1 VDRRFY
7 GSHHFRTSK
16 VISLSE
22 QQRRRK
28 NIITNYSTTL
38 QKVKRNIASTSKMK
52 LSFLIASAS
61 AFTPICTN
69 NRRSISPLSVGKTEV
84 DLTSVESISPE
95 EVTDEASMMGGA
107 NVGQAEVVLVGCGAP
122 NRGMGWYHAI
132 QMLEG
137 RCPSASLDYII
148 EPWFLGAGAGG
159 PGGPE
164 FNEWADAT
172 KSQYGTNFC
181 TSVGDLPEPKQPRVA
196 LISGRTADNPRL
208 LEECINAG
216 CKCIYLEKP
225 GAPTVVELQSMKDE
239 AEEAGID
246 VLMGYNKNVCKYVR
260 RTREFAETVPGS
272 RVTFVS
278 NNAYENTPESL
289 GECFERN
296 AEGMLKNMAIHE
308 LALLVS
314 FYDVSVENI
323 ESVTADKEFSRM
335 QTLPGPSGKE
345 FTDFDRIKFTI
356 TTKTGKEVSVA
367 ADRCGGTDSYATVTA
382 DGEEVFRYY
391 MPDDEDK
398 LEVKALQEKY
408 PTAMP
413 YFFTQDPDY
422 VTVKERVAKHTVT
435 GEEAS
440 GVATIGIA
448 VETLRV
454 AEYLTPTLM
463 EQLK

>member
-1 VDRRFY
+1 MKF
-7 GSHHFRTSK
+7 STAFLLLATTTT
-16 VISLSE
+16 
-22 QQRRRK
+22 
-28 NIITNYSTTL
+28 ITGFTLPAATTH
-38 QKVKRNIASTSKMK
+38 RHTTK
-52 LSFLIASAS
+52 LSVSQS
-61 AFTPICTN
+61 
-69 NRRSISPLSVGKTEV
+69 SKTSNK
-84 DLTSVESISPE
+84 DLAKDFDETSPE
-95 EVTDEASMMGGA
+95 DVTPSSSGA
-107 NVGQAEVVLVGCGAP
+107 QVGQAEVVLVGCGAP
-122 NRGMGWYHAI
+122 NRGMGWYHAV

-148 EPWFLGAGAGG
+148 EPWFLGGGAEG

-164 FNEWADAT
+164 FKEWADDST
-172 KSQYGTNFC
+172 GKYGTVFG
-181 TSVGDLPEPKQPRVA
+181 TSVGDLPEPKQPRCA

-208 LEECINAG
+208 FKECIDA
-216 CKCIYLEKP
+216 KCSTVILEKP
-225 GAPTVVELQSMKDE
+225 GAPTVAELQLMKDQ
-239 AEEAGID
+239 AEEAGVG

-260 RTREFAETVPGS
+260 KTREFAETIPGS
-272 RVTFVS
+272 HVTFVS

-323 ESVTADKEFSRM
+323 ESVEADKEFSSM

-345 FTDFDRIKFTI
+345 FTDFDKIKFTI
-356 TTKTGKEVSVA
+356 KTKTGKEVSVA
-367 ADRCGGTDSYATVTA
+367 ADRCGGTDSYATVTDT
-382 DGEEVFRYY
+382 DGEEVFRYW

-398 LEVKALQEKY
+398 IAVEKLQAKY

-435 GEEAS
+435 GEEAE
-440 GVATIGIA
+440 GVATIGVA

-454 AEYLTPTLM
+454 AEYLTPLLM

>member
-1 VDRRFY
+1 MKLIIVTLLPAIKAFTT
-7 GSHHFRTSK
+7 GGFQPVTSRARCNAK
-16 VISLSE
+16 SV
-22 QQRRRK
+22 
-28 NIITNYSTTL
+28 STTTGKKSEMDL
-38 QKVKRNIASTSKMK
+38 AADFETTSP
-52 LSFLIASAS
+52 SEI
-61 AFTPICTN
+61 TQ
-69 NRRSISPLSVGKTEV
+69 
-84 DLTSVESISPE
+84 D
-95 EVTDEASMMGGA
+95 
-107 NVGQAEVVLVGCGAP
+107 QAEVVLVGCGAP
-122 NRGMGWYHAI
+122 NRGMGWYHAV

-148 EPWFLGAGAGG
+148 EPWFLGPGSTS

-164 FNEWADAT
+164 FNEWAENI
-172 KSQYGTNFC
+172 KSEHKTTFLS
-181 TSVGDLPEPKQPRVA
+181 SVDDLPPAESKPRVA

-208 LEECINAG
+208 LGECIAKG

-225 GAPTVVELQSMKDE
+225 GAPTVKELEEMKAE
-239 AEEAGID
+239 AEKAGIE

-260 RTREFAETVPGS
+260 KTREFAETVPGS
-272 RVTFVS
+272 HVTFVS

-323 ESVTADKEFSRM
+323 ESVTADKEFSSM
-335 QTLPGPSGKE
+335 QTLKGPSGKE
-345 FTDFDRIKFTI
+345 FTDFDKIKFTI
-356 TTKTGKEVSVA
+356 KTKTGKEVSVQ
-367 ADRCGGTDSYATVTA
+367 ADRCGGTDSYATVS
-382 DGEEVFRYY
+382 DSSGKELFRYW
-391 MPDDEDK
+391 MPDEEDK
-398 LEVKALQEKY
+398 KNVEELKAKY

-422 VTVKERVAKHTVT
+422 VAVKERVAKHTVT
-435 GEEAS
+435 GDEAE
-440 GVATIGIA
+440 GVATIAIA